1 MLDSLTNRLTGILD
15 RLRGFGRLTEEN
27 IQEALREV
35 RVALLE
41 ADVNFKV
48 VKGFIDRVRVKAVG
62 QDVLQSLTPG
72 QQVVKVV
79 RDELVELLGG
89 SAHRLAMA
97 PHPPTVVMLVG
108 LQGSGKTTSA
118 AKLARHFQ
126 KQGQHPLLAAADV
139 YRPAAVDQLK
149 TLGAQLG
156 IPVVGEATQR
166 PVEICAA
173 ARDEAARRGLSPLIL
188 DTAGRLHID
197 EEMLEE
203 LRAIKRA
210 VGPHH
215 VLLVVDAMTG
225 QDAVTVAEKFNA
237 AIGIDAVVLTKMDGD
252 ARGGAAL
259 SVRQVTGR
267 PIAFVGVGEKTEAL
281 EPFHPDRLAQRILG
295 MGDVLSLVEKAQATV
310 DAGQAEALAQKIHD
324 DTFTLEDFATQLR
337 QLRSMGPLGQLMD
350 MVPFFKGARGLPKE
364 MTGEE
369 QELDRYTAIIG
380 SMTPHERREPSV
392 INGSRRARIARGSG
406 TNVSDVNR
414 LLKQYGQLRKM
425 MKGLKNMEGRMGKF
439 KGALPFLADLMRQMP
454 IPLALDFLEVSSYGE
469 ATESSGVVR
478 ILKDLAKPIEGRDV
492 VVVEDILD
500 TGHTLAYV
508 IEHLRSK
515 QPASVR
521 LCTLL
526 DKPARRIVPIQIDYR
541 GFEIPDKFVVGYG
554 LDYAERYR
562 NLPFIGVL
570 KPEVYR
576 GEP

>member
-35 RVALLE
+35 RVAMLE

-48 VKGFIDRVRVKAVG
+48 VKAFIDRVRVKAVG

-139 YRPAAVDQLK
+139 YRPAAVEQLR

-156 IPVVGEATQR
+156 IPVVGEAAQR
-166 PVEICAA
+166 PVDICAA

-225 QDAVTVAEKFNA
+225 QDAVTIAEKFNA
-237 AIGIDAVVLTKMDGD
+237 AIGIDAVILTKMDGD

-267 PIAFVGVGEKTEAL
+267 PIAFVGVGEKAEAL

-310 DAGQAEALAQKIHD
+310 DAGQAEALAQKIRD
-324 DTFTLEDFATQLR
+324 DTFTLEDFATQLK

-350 MVPFFKGARGLPKE
+350 MVPFFKGKGLPKE
-364 MTGEE
+364 MSGEE
-369 QELDRYTAIIG
+369 QELDRYGAIIA

-406 TNVSDVNR
+406 TSVSDVNR
-414 LLKQYGQLRKM
+414 LLKQYAQLRKM

-439 KGALPFLADLMRQMP
+439 KGALPFLPR
-454 IPLALDFLEVSSYGE
+454 
-469 ATESSGVVR
+469 
-478 ILKDLAKPIEGRDV
+478 
-492 VVVEDILD
+492 
-500 TGHTLAYV
+500 
-508 IEHLRSK
+508 
-515 QPASVR
+515 
-521 LCTLL
+521 
-526 DKPARRIVPIQIDYR
+526 
-541 GFEIPDKFVVGYG
+541 
-554 LDYAERYR
+554 
-562 NLPFIGVL
+562 
-570 KPEVYR
+570 
-576 GEP
+576 

>member
-48 VKGFIDRVRVKAVG
+48 VKSFVDRVRVKAVG

-126 KQGQHPLLAAADV
+126 KQGQHPLLAAVDV

-166 PVEICAA
+166 PVDICAA

-237 AIGIDAVVLTKMDGD
+237 AIGIDAVILTKMDGD

-310 DAGQAEALAQKIHD
+310 DAGQAEALAQKIRD
-324 DTFTLEDFATQLR
+324 DAFTLEDFATQLK

-350 MVPFFKGARGLPKE
+350 MVPFFKGAKGLPKE

-369 QELDRYTAIIG
+369 QELDRYGAIIA

-406 TNVSDVNR
+406 TSVSDVNR
-414 LLKQYGQLRKM
+414 LLKQYAQLRKM

-439 KGALPFLADLMRQMP
+439 KGALPFLPR
-454 IPLALDFLEVSSYGE
+454 
-469 ATESSGVVR
+469 
-478 ILKDLAKPIEGRDV
+478 
-492 VVVEDILD
+492 
-500 TGHTLAYV
+500 
-508 IEHLRSK
+508 
-515 QPASVR
+515 
-521 LCTLL
+521 
-526 DKPARRIVPIQIDYR
+526 
-541 GFEIPDKFVVGYG
+541 
-554 LDYAERYR
+554 
-562 NLPFIGVL
+562 
-570 KPEVYR
+570 
-576 GEP
+576 

>member
-126 KQGQHPLLAAADV
+126 KQGQHPLLAAVDV

-166 PVEICAA
+166 PVDICAA

-237 AIGIDAVVLTKMDGD
+237 AIGIDAVILTKMDGD

-310 DAGQAEALAQKIHD
+310 DAGQAEALAQKIRD
-324 DTFTLEDFATQLR
+324 DAFTLEDFATQLK

-350 MVPFFKGARGLPKE
+350 MVPFFKGAKGLPKE

-369 QELDRYTAIIG
+369 QELDRYGAIIA

-406 TNVSDVNR
+406 TSVSDVNR
-414 LLKQYGQLRKM
+414 LLKQYAQLKKM

-439 KGALPFLADLMRQMP
+439 KGALPFLPR
-454 IPLALDFLEVSSYGE
+454 
-469 ATESSGVVR
+469 
-478 ILKDLAKPIEGRDV
+478 
-492 VVVEDILD
+492 
-500 TGHTLAYV
+500 
-508 IEHLRSK
+508 
-515 QPASVR
+515 
-521 LCTLL
+521 
-526 DKPARRIVPIQIDYR
+526 
-541 GFEIPDKFVVGYG
+541 
-554 LDYAERYR
+554 
-562 NLPFIGVL
+562 
-570 KPEVYR
+570 
-576 GEP
+576 

>member
-48 VKGFIDRVRVKAVG
+48 VKGFIDRVREKAVG

-126 KQGQHPLLAAADV
+126 KQGQHPLLAAVDV

-156 IPVVGEATQR
+156 IPVVGEATHR
-166 PVEICAA
+166 PVDICAA

-210 VGPHH
+210 VSPHH

-237 AIGIDAVVLTKMDGD
+237 AIGIDAVILTKMDGD

-267 PIAFVGVGEKTEAL
+267 PIAFVGVGEKTDAL

-310 DAGQAEALAQKIHD
+310 DAGQAEALARKIRD
-324 DTFTLEDFATQLR
+324 DAFTLEDFATQLK

-350 MVPFFKGARGLPKE
+350 MVPLFKGAKGLPKE

-369 QELDRYTAIIG
+369 QELDRYGAIIA

-406 TNVSDVNR
+406 TSVSDVNR
-414 LLKQYGQLRKM
+414 LLKQYAQLKKM
-425 MKGLKNMEGRMGKF
+425 MKGLKNMEGRMGKL
-439 KGALPFLADLMRQMP
+439 KGALPFLPR
-454 IPLALDFLEVSSYGE
+454 
-469 ATESSGVVR
+469 
-478 ILKDLAKPIEGRDV
+478 
-492 VVVEDILD
+492 
-500 TGHTLAYV
+500 
-508 IEHLRSK
+508 
-515 QPASVR
+515 
-521 LCTLL
+521 
-526 DKPARRIVPIQIDYR
+526 
-541 GFEIPDKFVVGYG
+541 
-554 LDYAERYR
+554 
-562 NLPFIGVL
+562 
-570 KPEVYR
+570 
-576 GEP
+576 